1 VYNVDVDEDT
11 VFTTGGKMT
20 AYADV
25 MTALADAQVRFVV
38 TGGAAIALHGCARPI
53 ADFDIVVDP
62 ALSNLDAVE
71 RCLAQLGFRATLP
84 LPLAT
89 VIVMRM
95 LDATGREVDV
105 NRLYPVPFAALLE
118 RAVPVSLEG
127 RSIPIASR
135 DDLIAIKRQ
144 RGRDYDLTDIAL
156 LEGAGTG

>member
-1 VYNVDVDEDT
+1 VYNIPVDEDT
-11 VFTTGGKMT
+11 VFTDGRQMT

-25 MTALADAQVRFVV
+25 MTALADANVRFVV
-38 TGGAAIALHGCARPI
+38 TGGAAIALHGFARPI

-62 ALSNLDAVE
+62 ALPNLDAVE

-84 LPLAT
+84 LPLST
-89 VIVMRM
+89 VVVMRM

-105 NRLYPVPFAALLE
+105 NRLYPVPFASLLE
-118 RAVPVSLEG
+118 RASPVSVEG

-156 LEGAGTG
+156 LEGAGAG